1 MNLNKNDFFLLAFK
15 FQAESLTEKLNKT
28 KEKRMEFEAM
38 RDDLIK
44 KLKLIHS
51 RITLRRKEG
60 SSHLISS

>member
-1 MNLNKNDFFLLAFK
+1 
-15 FQAESLTEKLNKT
+15 LTEKLNNT

-60 SSHLISS
+60 NSFFA